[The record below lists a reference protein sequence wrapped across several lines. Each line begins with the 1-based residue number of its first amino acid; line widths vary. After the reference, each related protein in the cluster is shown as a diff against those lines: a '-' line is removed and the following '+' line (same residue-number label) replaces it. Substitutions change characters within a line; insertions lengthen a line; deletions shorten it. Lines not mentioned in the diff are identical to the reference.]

1 MKIRFIFIFLVAVI
15 SDAAA
20 QNGNY
25 SLSHFSPLQER
36 ADYLSFDLA
45 QDERGIIYIAGK
57 EGVEE
62 FDGRSWRLIPTPG
75 VAYTLAKTSKSVV
88 VGGLNGFGQLINSSQ
103 NGWNYEPLSTE
114 ATAKNI
120 FASLVLKDD
129 VFFLNDSYVFVTS
142 TINNNT
148 SQTIKAPAG
157 IELTGIFEIM
167 NKVYVTSADKQIF
180 KIDNGKLTTSDFA
193 IPNEQILFVEKH
205 DNTDSYLIGTAS
217 NHLFHYKG
225 GNGLSEIAVVDSA
238 YLNSHIVSNGVWL
251 NDQVIAV
258 GTIRGGVVFIN
269 VITGATEEII
279 DYKTGLP
286 DNEVFALL
294 CDKRQGIWVAH
305 SYGYTRI
312 ATNVP
317 FRSYSHYK
325 GLSGNLLTVQSI
337 EGNLYAGTSVGL
349 FLLTQEEVYEDE
361 IYYVTTKTKPSRKAE
376 IQQPILEQTVPEE
389 RQRAKRGMFG
399 SSKKEQKKAETKG
412 ASSQSS
418 AVLPKTITSRN
429 QSENLS
435 YITRR
440 EKRIRKILRSVN
452 YTFKQVDGIEGK
464 VTQLWNWNGTLIA
477 AGPSGLYEVIGD
489 NAILISEDPIRSF
502 TITKDGVM
510 LVAATYDDEVRT
522 FLADGKKWN
531 RTSLLDTL
539 HTFVSFL
546 FEDKQQNL
554 WLCGLNAI
562 YKAEIAEGEL
572 VDIVKIPFSNPTM
585 AETFG
590 MAAGSDV
597 LVMIAGKF
605 LRYDFGKDKF
615 IPYDSLDASGKSL
628 VSGNRFWY
636 FSGHKEGH
644 RWGSPDQKLDKK
656 FKLQWLNLFPDLRF
670 ISPDDKN
677 ENLWV
682 ITSANE
688 LYKFTSDA
696 ILSDAYQYPLFLKD
710 VRNPQSKLAY
720 TSQQVTLNQELGGV
734 TFEFIQ
740 PEYSGLQTTEY
751 RYWVKGLQKEWSLW
765 SSLNNEISFP
775 FLPVGTYKVMLQSRN
790 LFGTVAEVKPLTFV
804 VVPPY
809 WKKTWFYAL
818 EVAFFSILVI
828 LSIQLSAMNER
839 YQIVSRL
846 FSLLTVI
853 MLIQLIQTAVYT
865 TMASYSLIDV
875 RSSPVV
881 DFFIQVSIALLVL
894 PLEGGL
900 RKLISNTASG
910 KFSLSKLMGIR
921 KLMRRG
927 S

>member
-1 MKIRFIFIFLVAVI
+1 MEIRFIFIFFVALI
-15 SDAAA
+15 SEAVA

-36 ADYLSFDLA
+36 ADYFSFDLT

-75 VAYTLAKTSKSVV
+75 VAYTLARTSKSIVI
-88 VGGLNGFGQLINSSQ
+88 GGLNGYGQLINSPQ
-103 NGWNYEPLSTE
+103 NGWRYEPLSKD
-114 ATAKNI
+114 ASAKNI
-120 FASLVLKDD
+120 FASLALKDD
-129 VFFLNDSYVFVTS
+129 VFLINDSHVFITS
-142 TINNNT
+142 TVNT
-148 SQTIKAPAG
+148 NTTQTIKAPAG
-157 IELTGIFEIM
+157 MELTGIFEIM
-167 NKVYVTSADKQIF
+167 NKVYVTTADKQIF
-180 KIDNGKLTTSDFA
+180 KVDNGKFAPSDFA
-193 IPNEQILFVEKH
+193 MPDEQILFVEKY
-205 DNTDSYLIGTAS
+205 DNTDSYLIGTVS
-217 NHLFHYKG
+217 NRLFIYKG
-225 GNGLSEIAVVDSA
+225 ETGLSEIKVTDHT
-238 YLNSHIVSNGVWL
+238 YLNSHIVSDGVWL

-258 GTIRGGVVFIN
+258 GTLRGGVVFIN
-269 VITGATEEII
+269 VATGNTEEII

-317 FRSYSHYK
+317 FRSFSHYK
-325 GLSGNLLTVQSI
+325 GLSGNLLSVQSI
-337 EGNLYAGTSVGL
+337 DGNLYAGTSVGL
-349 FLLTQEEVYEDE
+349 FLLSKEEVYTEE
-361 IYYVTTKTKPSRKAE
+361 TYYVTTKRKRTKKE
-376 IQQPILEQTVPEE
+376 EEQQPIVEQSVPEE
-389 RQRAKRGMFG
+389 RHRAKRGLF
-399 SSKKEQKKAETKG
+399 SVSKKEKKKVAGNT
-412 ASSQSS
+412 QPNLSS
-418 AVLPKTITSRN
+418 AIPNTLSTWN
-429 QSENLS
+429 QSELAS
-435 YITRR
+435 SITKR
-440 EKRIRKILRSVN
+440 EKKIRKVLSSVN
-452 YTFKQVDGIEGK
+452 YAFRPVNGIEGK
-464 VTQLWNWNGTLIA
+464 VTQLWNRNGILIA
-477 AGPSGLYEVIGD
+477 AGPSGLYEVKNGE
-489 NAILISEDPIRSF
+489 AIIISDEPIRSF
-502 TITKDGVM
+502 TITKDGMM
-510 LVAATYDDEVRT
+510 LVAATYDDEVKT
-522 FLADGKKWN
+522 FSAEGKKWN
-531 RTSLLDTL
+531 QTSLLDTL

-572 VDIVKIPFSNPTM
+572 VDIVTIPFSNPTM

-597 LVMIAGKF
+597 FVMIAGAF
-605 LRYDFGKDKF
+605 LRYDFGKAKF
-615 IPYDSLDASGKSL
+615 IPYDSLEASGRSI

-644 RWGSPDQKLDKK
+644 RWGSLDQKLDQK

-677 ENLWV
+677 ENLWL
-682 ITSANE
+682 ITTSNE
-688 LYKFTSDA
+688 LYKFSGNAT
-696 ILSDAYQYPLFLKD
+696 LSDTYQYPLFLKD
-710 VRNPQSKLAY
+710 VRNPLSRLDFTSKE
-720 TSQQVTLNQELGGV
+720 VTLNQELGGV

-751 RYWVKGLQKEWSLW
+751 RYWVKGLQKDWSRW

-775 FLPVGTYKVMLQSRN
+775 FLPVGTYKVMIQSRN
-790 LFGTVAEVKPLTFV
+790 LFGKVAEIMPLNFV

-809 WKKTWFYAL
+809 WRRAWFYAA
-818 EVAFFSILVI
+818 EVAFFSILVL

-839 YQIVSRL
+839 YRIVSRL
-846 FSLLTVI
+846 LSLLTVI

-865 TMASYSLIDV
+865 TMASYSLINI
-875 RSSPVV
+875 RSTPVV
-881 DFFIQVSIALLVL
+881 DFFIQVSIALVVL

-900 RKLISNTASG
+900 RKLMISPAYR
-910 KFSLSKLMGIR
+910 KFSLRKLMGLR
-921 KLMRRG
+921 